1 MALASGQDLVSLF
14 RWWNNTGL
22 ALEVLLRNYL
32 PSSGEHCYDN
42 LRQIR
47 YNTHLY
53 FPKLTEGD
61 LECEDGPQAASCQ
74 SLPYIYVYIYISSWR
89 KWFWIQHFGVLAFQ
103 VKSQD
108 ETKVHVELIWPYLLN
123 AYGQCLHTFLGTVR
137 QNSQGVSFFF
147 SIYFQGPRCQPATVQ
162 SRTRLYSRTGNLHH
176 FDYDIKRGQ
185 KTFLKSVFCMLC
197 AQCYSVES
205 CKTASIITM
214 TTLGTCTG
222 RSASL

>member
-42 LRQIR
+42 LRRIR
-47 YNTHLY
+47 YNTHFY

-61 LECEDGPQAASCQ
+61 FECEDGPQATSCQ

-147 SIYFQGPRCQPATVQ
+147 FLFISKDLDVNQP
-162 SRTRLYSRTGNLHH
+162 LYNPGVGYIAGQEIFIILIMTLNGARKHFWNL
-176 FDYDIKRGQ
+176 
-185 KTFLKSVFCMLC
+185 S
-197 AQCYSVES
+197 
-205 CKTASIITM
+205 
-214 TTLGTCTG
+214 
-222 RSASL
+222 SACCVRNAILWKAAKQHL